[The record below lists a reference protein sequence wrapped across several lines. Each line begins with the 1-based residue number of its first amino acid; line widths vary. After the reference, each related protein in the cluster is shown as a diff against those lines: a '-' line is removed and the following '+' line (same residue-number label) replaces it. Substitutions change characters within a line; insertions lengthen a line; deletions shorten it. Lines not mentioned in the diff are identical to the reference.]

1 MVRTLLRLE
10 GLAVLALSAYSYAV
24 IEGRWLW
31 YAVLFLTPD
40 LSMAGYL
47 VNPRVGSV
55 AYNIVHTYL
64 APAAL
69 LGAGWVFHLPVLTLA
84 GLILV
89 GHIGLDRFLG
99 YGLKYPTA
107 FKDTHIQRA

>member
-10 GLAVLALSAYSYAV
+10 GLAVLLLSLYGYAAV
-24 IEGRWLW
+24 EGRWLW

-40 LSMAGYL
+40 LSAAGYL
-47 VNPRVGSV
+47 ANPRAGSV
-55 AYNIVHTYL
+55 AYNVVHTYL

-69 LGAGWVFHLPVLTLA
+69 LGAGWIFRFPVLTLA
-84 GLILV
+84 GLILG

-99 YGLKYPTA
+99 FGLKYPSA